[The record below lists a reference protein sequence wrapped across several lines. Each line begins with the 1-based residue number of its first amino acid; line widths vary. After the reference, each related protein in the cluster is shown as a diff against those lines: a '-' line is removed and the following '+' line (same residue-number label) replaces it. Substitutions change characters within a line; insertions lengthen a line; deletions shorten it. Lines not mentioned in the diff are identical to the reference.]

1 MATILSV
8 MQKWYEQTTLAQPEI
23 VNIYNTLNP
32 LPRYYRM
39 TLSSPECTAAITA
52 AAIKADCLDTI
63 YPECG
68 ANEMFKHMDEIPA
81 EEATRD
87 DLIFYNWSKK
97 SNDTVDH
104 VGVVKYKNGDRIGA
118 YEANVNGHRMY
129 FREFS
134 LAAYQKEWGENAIR
148 FVRPFKP
155 KKEGLPS
162 NTPTDTPVIDP
173 PSAWAKEAMDWA
185 VETGLIQ
192 GDSHGLRPHDPV
204 TREELAVILYRLMN
218 KE

>member
-8 MQKWYEQTTLAQPEI
+8 MQKWYEQSTLAQPEI
-23 VNIYNTLNP
+23 ISIYNTQSP
-32 LPRYYRM
+32 LPRYYKM

-68 ANEMFKHMDEIPA
+68 ANEMFTHMTEVPA

-87 DLIFYNWSKK
+87 DLVFFDWNK
-97 SNDTVDH
+97 NGTMDH
-104 VGVVKYKNGDRIGA
+104 VGAVLLVDGDRVIS
-118 YEANVNGHRMY
+118 YEANVGGHRMY
-129 FREFS
+129 RREFS
-134 LAAYQKEWGENAIR
+134 LSAYRKEYGQNSVR
-148 FVRPFKP
+148 FVRPFKR
-155 KKEGLPS
+155 KVEGTPN
-162 NTPTDTPVIDP
+162 NTPIDTPVVDA

-204 TREELAVILYRLMN
+204 TREELAVILYRLMH